1 MRVSHVRSL
10 PILLLRLHLLGHA
23 SWHANNKGMLLMHLH
38 HPWDIGAHCAMCMVR
53 VVSAFDVLCSS
64 QRRSQTQGHGPAQ
77 AMAYGH
83 AWHSGRHGK
92 AWARVAHAIS
102 PLSDFGRHQ
111 RTSMYLPVIPVE
123 VLEAT

>member
-1 MRVSHVRSL
+1 MRVGHVRIL
-10 PILLLRLHLLGHA
+10 PILLLWLHLLGHA

-64 QRRSQTQGHGPAQ
+64 QRRRQTQGHGPAQ

-83 AWHSGRHGK
+83 ARK
-92 AWARVAHAIS
+92 IS
-102 PLSDFGRHQ
+102 VGVKLGVHINASHLLAPGQKLRL
-111 RTSMYLPVIPVE
+111 RTNETLDSITHEHPR
-123 VLEAT
+123 